1 MDIKISFPDGAQR
14 EFAAPITGLSI
25 ADAISSGLRRN
36 AVAIKVNGALWDL
49 SRAITE
55 NANVEIIT
63 RDSQEGLEVL
73 RHDAAHVMAE
83 AVKELFPETQVTI
96 GPAIDDGFYYD
107 FAREQ
112 AFTPDDLATIEARML
127 EIVKRNETIEREVW
141 QRQQAIDYFLSI
153 GETYKAEIIADLPAT
168 EEITVYRQGAFL
180 DLCVGPHLPSTGV
193 LRDGFK
199 LTKLAGAYWRGDSN
213 NAQLQRIY
221 GTAWSDK
228 KQLKAYLKRLE
239 EAEKRDH
246 RKLGKALDLFH
257 LQDEAPGSV
266 FWHPK
271 GWALYQVVQ
280 QYMGE
285 RQYERGYK
293 EIKTPQ
299 LVDFSLWE
307 KSGHAAKFSD
317 DMFTLETDDR
327 RYAIKPMNCPCH
339 VQVYN
344 QGLKSYRD
352 LPLRLAEFGSCHRN
366 EMSGA
371 LHGIMRVRSFVQ
383 DDGHIFC
390 TEEQIQSEVADF
402 IEFLHS
408 VYKDFGFT
416 EVVYKLSTR
425 PALRVGDDEV
435 WDRAE
440 LALEQALNNNGLEW
454 QLQPGEGAF
463 YGPKIEF
470 SLKDCI
476 GRLWQ
481 CGTMQVDFSTPGR
494 LGAEYVAE
502 DGSKQ
507 VPVMLHRAI
516 LGSIERFLGILI
528 EHHAGA
534 MPAWLAPE
542 QVMVATIVTDANDYA
557 ERVCATLRA
566 HGLRAEMDLR
576 NEKIGYKV
584 REHSLQKIPAILCIG
599 LREAEEGTVAVR
611 RFGSQ
616 NQTTMSVDD
625 FIAGIK
631 QEIVERAAL
640 PHSGTLAAAD

>member
-1 MDIKISFPDGAQR
+1 MDIKISFPDGAVR
-14 EFAAPITGLSI
+14 EFAAPTTGMAI
-25 ADAISSGLRRN
+25 ANDISSGLRRN
-36 AVAIKVNGALWDL
+36 AVAVKVNGALWDL
-49 SRAITE
+49 TREIA
-55 NANVEIIT
+55 ADAQVEIVT
-63 RDSQEGLEVL
+63 RDTDEGLEVL
-73 RHDAAHVMAE
+73 RHDAAHIMAE

-96 GPAIDDGFYYD
+96 GPAIEDGFYYD
-107 FAREQ
+107 FAREE
-112 AFTPDDLATIEARML
+112 AFTPDDLVTIETRMRD
-127 EIVKRNETIEREVW
+127 IVRRNETIEREIW
-141 QRQQAIDYFLSI
+141 DRQQAIDYFKSI
-153 GETYKAEIIADLPAT
+153 GEEYKAEIITDLPET
-168 EEITVYRQGAFL
+168 EELSIYRQGEFL
-180 DLCVGPHLPSTGV
+180 DLCVGPHLPSTGI

-228 KQLKAYLKRLE
+228 KQLKAYLKRME

-246 RKLGKALDLFH
+246 RKLGKTLDLFH
-257 LQDEAPGSV
+257 IQDEAPGSV

-280 QYMGE
+280 QLLAD

-293 EIKTPQ
+293 EIKTPI

-307 KSGHAAKFSD
+307 RSGHAEKFSD

-352 LPLRLAEFGSCHRN
+352 LPLKLAEFGSCHRN

-383 DDGHIFC
+383 DDAHVFC
-390 TEEQIQSEVADF
+390 TEEQIQSEVTEF
-402 IEFLHS
+402 IDFLHA

-416 EVVYKLSTR
+416 EIVYKLSTR
-425 PALRVGDDEV
+425 PELRVGDDEV
-435 WDRAE
+435 WDRSE
-440 LALEQALNNNGLEW
+440 KALEKALNDNGLDW
-454 QLQPGEGAF
+454 DLQPGEGAF

-502 DGSKQ
+502 DGSKKA
-507 VPVMLHRAI
+507 PVMLHRAI

-528 EHHAGA
+528 EQHAGA
-534 MPAWLAPE
+534 MPAWLAPQ
-542 QVMVATIVTDANDYA
+542 QVMIATIVTDANDYA
-557 ERVCATLRA
+557 EEVCAALRA
-566 HGLRAEMDLR
+566 HGIRAEVDLR

-584 REHSLQKIPAILCIG
+584 REHSLQKIPAILAIG
-599 LREAEEGTVAVR
+599 MREAEEKTLAVR

-616 NQTTMSVDD
+616 NQTTMTLDD
-625 FIAGIK
+625 FITSFT
-631 QEIVERAAL
+631 QEVENRELMAAT
-640 PHSGTLAAAD
+640 PNAE

>member
-1 MDIKISFPDGAQR
+1 
-14 EFAAPITGLSI
+14 
-25 ADAISSGLRRN
+25 
-36 AVAIKVNGALWDL
+36 
-49 SRAITE
+49 
-55 NANVEIIT
+55 
-63 RDSQEGLEVL
+63 
-73 RHDAAHVMAE
+73 
-83 AVKELFPETQVTI
+83 VTI
-96 GPAIDDGFYYD
+96 
-107 FAREQ
+107 E
-112 AFTPDDLATIEARML
+112 TRMRD
-127 EIVKRNETIEREVW
+127 IVRRNETIEREIW
-141 QRQQAIDYFLSI
+141 DRQQAIDYFKSI
-153 GETYKAEIIADLPAT
+153 GEEYKAEIITDLPET
-168 EEITVYRQGAFL
+168 EELSIYRQGEFL
-180 DLCVGPHLPSTGV
+180 DLCVGPHLPSTGI

-228 KQLKAYLKRLE
+228 KQLKAYLKRME

-246 RKLGKALDLFH
+246 RKLGKTLDLFH
-257 LQDEAPGSV
+257 IQDEAPGSV

-280 QYMGE
+280 QYMAD

-293 EIKTPQ
+293 EIKTPI

-307 KSGHAAKFSD
+307 RSGHAEKFSD

-352 LPLRLAEFGSCHRN
+352 LPLKLAEFGSCHRN

-383 DDGHIFC
+383 DDAHVFC
-390 TEEQIQSEVADF
+390 TEEQIQSEVTEF
-402 IEFLHS
+402 IDFLHA

-416 EVVYKLSTR
+416 EIVYKLSTR
-425 PALRVGDDEV
+425 PELRVGDDEV
-435 WDRAE
+435 WDRSE
-440 LALEQALNNNGLEW
+440 KALEKALNDNGLDW
-454 QLQPGEGAF
+454 DLQPGEGAF

-502 DGSKQ
+502 DGSKKA
-507 VPVMLHRAI
+507 PVMLHRAI

-528 EHHAGA
+528 EQHAGA
-534 MPAWLAPE
+534 MPAWLAPQ
-542 QVMVATIVTDANDYA
+542 QVMIATIVTDANDYA
-557 ERVCATLRA
+557 EEVCAALRA
-566 HGLRAEMDLR
+566 HGIRAEVDLR

-584 REHSLQKIPAILCIG
+584 REHSLQKIPAILAIG
-599 LREAEEGTVAVR
+599 MREAEEKTLAVR

-616 NQTTMSVDD
+616 NQTTMTLDD
-625 FIAGIK
+625 FITSFT
-631 QEIVERAAL
+631 QEVENRELMAAT
-640 PHSGTLAAAD
+640 PNAE

>member
-1 MDIKISFPDGAQR
+1 MSIDITLPDGAVKQ
-14 EFAAPITGLSI
+14 FDAPVTGMQI
-25 ADAISSGLRRN
+25 ADDISSGLRRN
-36 AVAIKVNGALWDL
+36 AVAVVVNDEQWDL
-49 SRAITE
+49 TREITE
-55 NANVEIIT
+55 DAHVAIIT
-63 RDSQEGLEVL
+63 RDTEEGLEVL

-96 GPAIDDGFYYD
+96 GPSIENGFYYD
-107 FAREQ
+107 FAREE
-112 AFTPDDLATIEARML
+112 AFTHEDLALIEARMK

-141 QRQQAIDYFLSI
+141 DRNDAIKYFNEI
-153 GETYKAEIIADLPAT
+153 GEVYKAEIISDLPENET
-168 EEITVYRQGAFL
+168 ITVYRQGDFL
-180 DLCVGPHLPSTGV
+180 DLCRGPHLPSTGI

-228 KQLKAYLKRLE
+228 KQLKAYLKRME

-257 LQDEAPGSV
+257 MQDEAPGSI

-271 GWALYQVVQ
+271 GWALYQAVQ
-280 QYMGE
+280 TFMTEQ
-285 RQYERGYK
+285 QYERGYQ

-299 LVDFSLWE
+299 VVDISLWE
-307 KSGHAAKFSD
+307 KSGHASKFGD
-317 DMFTLETDDR
+317 DMFTLISDER
-327 RYAIKPMNCPCH
+327 EYAIKPMNCPCH
-339 VQVYN
+339 VQVFN

-383 DDGHIFC
+383 DDAHIFC
-390 TEEQIQSEVADF
+390 TEDQIQEEVKEF
-402 IEFLHS
+402 IDFLHS
-408 VYKDFGFT
+408 VYDAFGFT
-416 EVVYKLSTR
+416 EIVYKLSTR
-425 PALRVGDDEV
+425 PEKRVGSEED

-440 LALEQALNNNGLEW
+440 LALEQALNDNDLEW
-454 QLQPGEGAF
+454 DLQPGEGAF

-476 GRLWQ
+476 GRVWQ
-481 CGTMQVDFSTPGR
+481 CGTVQVDFSMPGR
-494 LGAEYVAE
+494 LDAEYIAE

-516 LGSIERFLGILI
+516 LGSMERFLGILI
-528 EHHAGA
+528 EQHAGA
-534 MPAWLAPE
+534 FPAWLSPV
-542 QVMVATIVTDANDYA
+542 QVVVATIVSDADGYA
-557 ERVCATLRA
+557 NNVVEALRNV
-566 HGLRAEMDLR
+566 GIRAEIDTR

-584 REHSLQKIPAILCIG
+584 REHSLQKVPAILCIG
-599 LREAEEGTVAVR
+599 KREAEEGTVAVR
-611 RFGSQ
+611 RFGSKA
-616 NQTTMSVDD
+616 QTTLPIEE
-625 FIAGIK
+625 FIE
-631 QEIVERAAL
+631 QFQSEIEEKRTYEAPAA
-640 PHSGTLAAAD
+640 S